1 MRQIVHLD
9 LDAFFINC
17 TLLKFPDLKGK
28 PLIIGG
34 LNNRGMVASASIEAK
49 KYGVHH
55 SMPTRIALQRCP
67 DAVLLKGDFDLFTK
81 YSDIVNEIM
90 TERTP
95 LHERAAIDEFY
106 LDMTGMDRFHNT
118 SKFTKELISK
128 IKSETGLT
136 LMYGLS
142 VNKTVAKICTTHARP
157 IGGYE
162 VMENY
167 VQPFL
172 DPQSI
177 KQLPAV
183 GTTTFKLLRRI
194 RIKFIK
200 HVRALPAEAMN
211 ELLGKPGIGIWKKA
225 NGIDPAPVV
234 PYAAGKSI
242 GKDFTFD
249 QDTQDMTVLKATL
262 LRLVEHLGFK
272 LREINQMCA
281 CVSVRIRYAN
291 HDTETVQKKIPYCAN
306 DDLLMEVVF
315 ELFKK
320 LYHRRMLIRLIG
332 IKLSHLVHGSHQ
344 INLFTDDLKRIEL
357 YHAMDKLKSR
367 YDNPAI
373 VHKAFSL

>member
-1 MRQIVHLD
+1 MRQIAHID

-34 LNNRGMVASASIEAK
+34 LNNRGIVASASQEAK
-49 KYGVHH
+49 KYGVHK
-55 SMPTRIALQRCP
+55 SMPTRVALQRCP

-90 TERTP
+90 TERAP

-118 SKFTKELISK
+118 SKFTKELVNK
-128 IKSETGLT
+128 VKSETGLS
-136 LMYGLS
+136 LLYGLS
-142 VNKTVAKICTTHARP
+142 VNKTVAKICTSHAKP

-162 VMENY
+162 VLDNQ

-172 DPQSI
+172 DPHSI
-177 KQLPAV
+177 RKLPAV

-200 HVRALPAEAMN
+200 HIRSLPPEAMN
-211 ELLGKPGIGIWKKA
+211 ELLGKTGSGIWKKA

-234 PYAAGKSI
+234 PYSAEKSI

-249 QDTQDMTVLKATL
+249 QDTQDMKVLKATL
-262 LRLVEHLGFK
+262 LRLIEFLGFK
-272 LREINQMCA
+272 LRKLNQMCA
-281 CVSVRIRYAN
+281 CVSVRIRYSN
-291 HDTETVQKKIPYCAN
+291 HDTETMQKKIPFCAN
-306 DDLLMEVVF
+306 DEMLMEIAF

-320 LYHRRMLIRLIG
+320 LYKRRMLIRLVG

-344 INLFTDDLKRIEL
+344 INLFTDNVKSIEL
-357 YHAMDKLKSR
+357 YQAMDKLKNR

-373 VHKAFSL
+373 VHRAFSL

>member
-1 MRQIVHLD
+1 MRQIAHID

-34 LNNRGMVASASIEAK
+34 LNNRGIVASASAEAK
-49 KYGVHH
+49 KYGVHK
-55 SMPTRIALQRCP
+55 SMPTRVALQRCP
-67 DAVLLKGDFDLFTK
+67 DAIMLKGDFDLFTK

-90 TERTP
+90 TERAP

-118 SKFTKELISK
+118 SLFTKELVNK
-128 IKSETGLT
+128 VKSETGLS
-136 LMYGLS
+136 LIYGLS
-142 VNKTVAKICTTHARP
+142 VNKTVAKICTSHAKP
-157 IGGYE
+157 IGGFE
-162 VMENY
+162 VMEDY

-177 KQLPAV
+177 RRLPAV
-183 GTTTFKLLRRI
+183 GTNTFKLLRRI

-200 HVRALPAEAMN
+200 HIRALPPEAMN
-211 ELLGKPGIGIWKKA
+211 ELLGKAGIGIWKKA

-234 PYAAGKSI
+234 PYSAEKSI

-249 QDTQDMTVLKATL
+249 QDTQDLKILKATL
-262 LRLVEHLGFK
+262 LRLIEFLGFK
-272 LREINQMCA
+272 LRQINQMCA
-281 CVSVRIRYAN
+281 CVSVRIRYSN
-291 HDTETVQKKIPYCAN
+291 HDTETMQKKIPFCAN
-306 DDLLMEVVF
+306 DDMLMEVAY

-320 LYHRRMLIRLIG
+320 LYQRRMLIRLIG
-332 IKLSHLVHGSHQ
+332 VKLSHLVHGSHQ
-344 INLFTDDLKRIEL
+344 INLFTDNVQSIEL
-357 YHAMDKLKSR
+357 YQAMDKLKNR